1 MSSTLFKELDSR
13 SRAIFETIVTSYM
26 HTGEP
31 VGSRTLSRIAGL
43 DLSPATIRN
52 VMADLEELGLVLSPH
67 KSAGRLPSQTGL
79 RFYVDGLMELGA
91 LTKEERDSIKAECS
105 ANGRS
110 MREMYEQ
117 ATTTLSGLSQC
128 TGLVVAPKAN
138 KPLKQVQFVP
148 LGIGRVLVV
157 MVSQDGM
164 VENRVLE
171 TSLDTP
177 ATALITATNYLNHHI
192 AGKTLDEVRGTI
204 SEEIESQ
211 KAQLDNMTATL
222 VKQGLAMK
230 TGDDDMHLIVRG
242 QRNLLNNITAMEDL
256 EKVRKLFAA
265 LEEKES
271 MMRILQQTQ
280 NAQGVQIFIG
290 TENDAFSHDGL
301 SMIISPYKNTEEK
314 VIGAIGVIGP
324 TRLNYGRL
332 IPIVDY
338 TAQIMTKL
346 MG

>member
-26 HTGEP
+26 QTGEP

-91 LTKEERDSIKAECS
+91 LSKEEREAIKAECS
-105 ANGRS
+105 ASGRS

-148 LGIGRVLVV
+148 LGPGRVLAV

-171 TSLDTP
+171 TTIDTQP
-177 ATALITATNYLNHHI
+177 
-192 AGKTLDEVRGTI
+192 RP
-204 SEEIESQ
+204 
-211 KAQLDNMTATL
+211 
-222 VKQGLAMK
+222 
-230 TGDDDMHLIVRG
+230 
-242 QRNLLNNITAMEDL
+242 
-256 EKVRKLFAA
+256 LFP
-265 LEEKES
+265 
-271 MMRILQQTQ
+271 QQ
-280 NAQGVQIFIG
+280 
-290 TENDAFSHDGL
+290 
-301 SMIISPYKNTEEK
+301 II
-314 VIGAIGVIGP
+314 
-324 TRLNYGRL
+324 
-332 IPIVDY
+332 
-338 TAQIMTKL
+338 
-346 MG
+346 